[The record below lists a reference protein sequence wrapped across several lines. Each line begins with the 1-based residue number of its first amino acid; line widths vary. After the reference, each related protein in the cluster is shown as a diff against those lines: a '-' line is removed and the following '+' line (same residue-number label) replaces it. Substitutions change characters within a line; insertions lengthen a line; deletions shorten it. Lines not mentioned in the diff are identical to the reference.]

1 MIAPRRGIES
11 LKVAAR
17 WPGADRATV
26 VTLATRLASVRADA
40 EGYAYFQEQADAHPD
55 QTLPLALAGFFQAR
69 LGTDTSAA
77 LAKLDK
83 AAEADLGPPQ
93 FFRGLALAALP
104 ADRERAGRAIADLEF
119 VLAVRDQFPLQ
130 LIRAV
135 YRGLAAAYAALGQDD
150 RAAEALRNAGL
161 DSLPS
166 DSGMLFGSYW
176 ANAEDGF
183 RFTTPRIWRPEANV
197 HVAQG
202 HDFGDFAVI
211 TTSDGVV
218 AIDAGTAAARV
229 TAALGE
235 IGLPP
240 GQTITHLI
248 LTHGHFDHVGGI
260 SAMRGPGT
268 QVLAQAAFPGEL
280 EQQRRNALP
289 FRYFTGNSGAG
300 PSGIGDGDIVPD
312 RLISEPTVLT
322 VGGTEL
328 VLYPTRGGETGDALM
343 IHLPGSGLLF
353 TGDVMMPYLGAPFF
367 AEGSPDGLLET
378 LAFIRELQP
387 RVLIQGHTV
396 LTEMFTIEALPGLE
410 AALTQLRDEVLNGI
424 RRGLSLAG
432 ILDRGHLPEVL
443 RDHPTAVLPYLVT
456 RDNFIA
462 RLYHQ
467 RAGYWGTDRRG
478 LEPVTV
484 QQRAAA
490 LDLLAGGRE
499 DAFTTAAQTLIG
511 QGDDALALQI
521 IEPGL
526 LRHPAST
533 ELAGLHRTVMHRL
546 MERYQQDDA
555 FRFLIYAELAGAEIG
570 PVR

>member
-1 MIAPRRGIES
+1 MIAPHRGIES
-11 LKVAAR
+11 LEVAAR

-26 VTLATRLASVRADA
+26 ITLATRLASVRADA

-55 QTLPLALAGFFQAR
+55 QALPLALAGFFQAR
-69 LGTDTSAA
+69 LGTDTDAA

-83 AAEADLGPPQ
+83 AAGADLGPPQ
-93 FFRGLALAALP
+93 FFRGIALAALP
-104 ADRERAGRAIADLEF
+104 ADRERAEQAIADLEF

-135 YRGLAAAYAALGQDD
+135 YRGLAAAYTALDQDD

-166 DSGMLFGSYW
+166 DSGMLFGTYW
-176 ANAEDGF
+176 ANSEDGF
-183 RFTTPRIWRPEANV
+183 RFTTPSIWRPEPDV

-202 HDFGDFAVI
+202 YDFGDFAFI

-218 AIDAGTAAARV
+218 AIDAGTSAARV

-235 IGLPP
+235 IGLPA
-240 GQTITHLI
+240 GQAITHLI
-248 LTHGHFDHVGGI
+248 LTHGHFDHIGGI
-260 SAMRGPGT
+260 DAVRGPGT
-268 QVLAQAAFPGEL
+268 QVLAQAAFPAEL
-280 EQQRRNALP
+280 EHQRRNALP

-312 RLISEPTVLT
+312 RLISEPTALT
-322 VGGTEL
+322 VGGTEF

-410 AALTQLRDEVLNGI
+410 AALTQLRDEVLDGI
-424 RRGLSLAG
+424 RRGLSLAD

-443 RDHPTAVLPYLVT
+443 RDHPKAVLPYLVT
-456 RDNFIA
+456 RDNFTA
-462 RLYHQ
+462 QLYHQ
-467 RAGYWGTDRRG
+467 RAGYWGADRRG
-478 LEPVTV
+478 LEPVTA
-484 QQRAAA
+484 QQQAAA

-499 DAFTTAAQTLIG
+499 DAFTAAAQTLIS
-511 QGDDALALQI
+511 QNDDVLALQI

-533 ELAGLHRTVMHRL
+533 ELAGLRRTVMHRL
-546 MERYQQDDA
+546 MESYQQDDA
-555 FRFLIYAELAGAEIG
+555 FRFLIYAELAEAEIG